1 METLLGFLTSA
12 LWVILGIGLLVFI
25 HELGHFLAAK
35 YFGMRVEQFSIG
47 FPPKIFSKQVGETEY
62 VVGATPLGGYV
73 KVSGML
79 DESLDS
85 DSVRQ
90 EPEPH
95 DYRAKP
101 VWQRMIFIT
110 AGVVF
115 NAILAVLIFAGISFA
130 EGDVYIPMEDVES
143 VYVMPGGIAADMG
156 MKTGDQVLTMNG
168 RPVERFGTL
177 MNLNTVVEKD
187 TLRLTVRRDGA
198 TVPLSISRDAIIKK
212 VTRLNNSDR
221 PELRGQAIGLG
232 IDPPTVSQVSEGYPA
247 DSVGIVGGDRIVG
260 VNRDTVRYFEEL
272 IYHVNTAPS
281 DTMAVRWLRA
291 DSLEALP
298 KADVARAV
306 SSTDAGTVYAA
317 TLVTQTRDGRRI
329 IGVAGPTQGTYDVKR
344 EPYSLAGAVVAGAN
358 QTWDFTRTT
367 VLSLQRVITGQ
378 DDPRD
383 SLGGPVKIVEITSS
397 AAAAGPSQFWRI
409 VAILSITLAI
419 MNILPIPALDGGH
432 LVFLLYEIVT
442 RREPSTRFRLMAQQI
457 GMILLLAFITFLIFN
472 DLMRL

>member
-1 METLLGFLTSA
+1 METILGFVTSA

-47 FPPKIFSKQVGETEY
+47 FPPKIFSKTVGETEY

-73 KVSGML
+73 RVSGML
-79 DESLDS
+79 DESLDT
-85 DSVRQ
+85 DAIHQ

-110 AGVVF
+110 AGVIF
-115 NAILAVLIFAGISFA
+115 NAILAVLIFAGISFS
-130 EGDVYIPMEDVES
+130 EGDVYIPMDGVEH
-143 VYVMPGGIAADMG
+143 VYVVPGGVADDMG
-156 MKTGDQVLTMNG
+156 MKTGDRVLSMNG
-168 RPVERFGTL
+168 QPVERFGTL
-177 MNLNTVVEKD
+177 MNLNSVVEKD
-187 TLRLTVRRDGA
+187 TLRLTVQRDGK
-198 TVPLSISRDAIIKK
+198 TVPLAISRDSIIRK

-221 PELRGQAIGLG
+221 PELRGRAIGIG

-247 DSVGIVGGDRIVG
+247 DSVGMAAGDRIVR
-260 VNRDTVRYFEEL
+260 VNQDTVRYFEEL
-272 IYHVNTAPS
+272 IYRVNTAPS
-281 DTMAVRWLRA
+281 DTMQIQWLRA
-291 DSLEALP
+291 DSVEAVPANAKSVQRLG
-298 KADVARAV
+298 D
-306 SSTDAGTVYAA
+306 GTVYEA
-317 TLVTQTRDGRRI
+317 TLATQNREGQRV
-329 IGVAGPTQGTYDVKR
+329 IGVAGPISGAYEVKR

-367 VLSLQRVITGQ
+367 VLSLKRVITGQ

-432 LVFLLYEIVT
+432 LIFLLYEIVT